1 MPAIVYGVVWRYC
14 QMEDRVCRASLETI
28 ASRVG
33 ISRKTVE
40 RHINTLCAA
49 GYLEDRTPDARNKPH
64 TYADTGRAKIVGLVE
79 ARVGEPDSL
88 TEAEPGKTE
97 SPTGRSES
105 LTWSDRESD
114 HGKTESLMKKD
125 SKKDSKIV
133 AEEIWNETLS
143 ELRLQMTHATFDTWL
158 ARTRVVDLQAGTLI
172 VTVPNQYALDWLE
185 QRLRHPILRT
195 LRGIA
200 GEDLAIEFRVQ

>member
-1 MPAIVYGVVWRYC
+1 
-14 QMEDRVCRASLETI
+14 
-28 ASRVG
+28 
-33 ISRKTVE
+33 
-40 RHINTLCAA
+40 
-49 GYLEDRTPDARNKPH
+49 
-64 TYADTGRAKIVGLVE
+64 
-79 ARVGEPDSL
+79 
-88 TEAEPGKTE
+88 
-97 SPTGRSES
+97 
-105 LTWSDRESD
+105 
-114 HGKTESLMKKD
+114 MKKD